1 MFSDHLSFLSAP
13 QTNLTAP
20 YSLTHRFLRTLYTP
34 TKERFLVNIL
44 HHGDWAYLGTGRPQ
58 EKTHRNPSN
67 GMRSKSGAVRR
78 SFTPPSCLL
87 STLRICSAPFHI
99 QTGLGW
105 GHSVCSSAVCSWLCT

>member
-20 YSLTHRFLRTLYTP
+20 YILTHRSLRILYPP

-44 HHGDWAYLGTGRPQ
+44 HHGDWAYLGTGRLQ
-58 EKTHRNPSN
+58 EKTLRIPPN
-67 GMRSKSGAVRR
+67 GMRSKSGAARR
-78 SFTPPSCLL
+78 SATPPSCLL
-87 STLRICSAPFHI
+87 STLRICSAPFRI

-105 GHSVCSSAVCSWLCT
+105 GHSVHSSAVCSWLCT